1 MDGRLTIT
9 TAKNEIYFYSGC
21 DYTYTKSDTAQ
32 ISFVYESDFRKYNI
46 VIGVNRDKLALNI
59 TSFDV
64 DEATES
70 TFNVLTFAR
79 GVAPRHTAVEFE
91 YLKFN
96 FTPEDIFVDYGKD
109 FADLVLRCSYSTIT
123 QNPRSTVMKI
133 SVKIPTQIKE

>member
-9 TAKNEIYFYSGC
+9 TSGNEIYFHTIC
-21 DYTYTKSDTAQ
+21 DYVCTKQRTAQ
-32 ISFVYESDFRKYNI
+32 IKFVYESDFRKYNI

-64 DEATES
+64 DEVAES

-79 GVAPRHTAVEFE
+79 GASPRNTTVEFE
-91 YLKFN
+91 YLKFT
-96 FTPEDIFVDYGKD
+96 FVPEDVFVDYGKD
-109 FADLVLRCSYSTIT
+109 FADLVLRCSYSTLT

-133 SVKIPTQIKE
+133 SVKIPTE

>member
-9 TAKNEIYFYSGC
+9 TAKNEIYFYTNC
-21 DYTYTKSDTAQ
+21 NYAYTKSDTAQ

-64 DEATES
+64 DEVAES

-79 GVAPRHTAVEFE
+79 GASPRNTTVEFE
-91 YLKFN
+91 YLKFT
-96 FTPEDIFVDYGKD
+96 FVPEDVFVDYGKD
-109 FADLVLRCSYSTIT
+109 FADLVLRCSYSTLT

-133 SVKIPTQIKE
+133 SVKIPTE

>member
-9 TAKNEIYFYSGC
+9 TAKNEIYFYTNC
-21 DYTYTKSDTAQ
+21 NYAYTKSDTAQ

-46 VIGVNRDKLALNI
+46 VIGVNRDKFALNI

-64 DEATES
+64 DEVAES

-79 GVAPRHTAVEFE
+79 GASPRNTTVEFE
-91 YLKFN
+91 YLKFT
-96 FTPEDIFVDYGKD
+96 FVPEDVFVDYGKD
-109 FADLVLRCSYSTIT
+109 FADLVLRCSYSTLT

-133 SVKIPTQIKE
+133 SVKIPTE

>member
-9 TAKNEIYFYSGC
+9 TAKNEIYFYTNC
-21 DYTYTKSDTAQ
+21 NYAYTKSDTAQ

-46 VIGVNRDKLALNI
+46 VIGVNHDKLALNI

-64 DEATES
+64 DEVAES

-79 GVAPRHTAVEFE
+79 GASPRNTTVEFE
-91 YLKFN
+91 YLKFT
-96 FTPEDIFVDYGKD
+96 FVPEDVFVDYGKD
-109 FADLVLRCSYSTIT
+109 FADLVLRCSYSTLT

-133 SVKIPTQIKE
+133 SVKIPTE

>member
-9 TAKNEIYFYSGC
+9 TAKNEIYFYTNC
-21 DYTYTKSDTAQ
+21 NYAYTKSDTAQ

-46 VIGVNRDKLALNI
+46 VIGVNHDKVALNI

-64 DEATES
+64 DEVAES

-79 GVAPRHTAVEFE
+79 GASPRNTTVEFE
-91 YLKFN
+91 YLKFT
-96 FTPEDIFVDYGKD
+96 FVPEDVFVDYGKD
-109 FADLVLRCSYSTIT
+109 FADLVLRCSYSTLT

-133 SVKIPTQIKE
+133 SVKIPTE

>member
-9 TAKNEIYFYSGC
+9 TAKNEIYFYTNC
-21 DYTYTKSDTAQ
+21 NYAYTKSDTAQ

-46 VIGVNRDKLALNI
+46 VIGINRDKLALNI

-64 DEATES
+64 DEVAES

-79 GVAPRHTAVEFE
+79 GASPRNTTVEFE
-91 YLKFN
+91 YLKFT
-96 FTPEDIFVDYGKD
+96 FVPEDVFVDYGKD
-109 FADLVLRCSYSTIT
+109 FADLVLRCSYSTLT

-133 SVKIPTQIKE
+133 SVKIPTE

>member
-1 MDGRLTIT
+1 MNGRLTIT
-9 TAKNEIYFYSGC
+9 TAKNEIYFYSNC
-21 DYTYTKSDTAQ
+21 DYAYTKNDTAQ
-32 ISFVYESDFRKYNI
+32 INFVYESDFRKYNI

-64 DEATES
+64 DEDTES

-79 GVAPRHTAVEFE
+79 GGSPRPTAVEFE

-96 FTPEDIFVDYGKD
+96 FIPEDVFVDYGND
-109 FADLVLRCSYSTIT
+109 FADIVLRCSYSTIT

-133 SVKIPTQIKE
+133 SVKIPKE